1 MDNSKPSSVPH
12 LLRSR
17 GIRPSR
23 YRGQNFLTDPGL
35 LERIA
40 SFAGGRPTLEIGAGV
55 GNLTVHLAAHA
66 DIVVAVEIDSRL
78 HPILE
83 RSVGEMDNVK
93 VIQADFLDC
102 NLEEILSERE
112 KWACV
117 SNLPYSVSSPVLF
130 HLLGSVD
137 LLSDIYLS
145 LQMEVAERLVAEPG
159 SKVYGRLTVMA
170 GLLTDAKI
178 LFRISRKAFFPRPQV
193 ESAFVHLRPHDR
205 FRAQVRS
212 QPVLEDLV
220 RAAFGQRR
228 KKLINALRPAF
239 ANRFGQD
246 DLLLAFEEAGIDP
259 GSRAEAVDSAGFVAL
274 ANRVAERLGSGEGD
288 RPD

>member
-1 MDNSKPSSVPH
+1 MDNSKPPSVPH

-23 YRGQNFLTDPGL
+23 FRGQNFLTDPSL

-40 SFAGGRPTLEIGAGV
+40 SFADGRPTLEVGAGV
-55 GNLTVHLAAHA
+55 GNLTAHLATHA
-66 DIVVAVEIDSRL
+66 DLVVAVEIDSRL

-83 RSVGEMDNVK
+83 HSVAELDNVRI
-93 VIQADFLDC
+93 VQADFLDC
-102 NLEEILSERE
+102 NVREILSETE
-112 KWACV
+112 TWACV

-130 HLLGSVD
+130 RLLESVD
-137 LLSDIYLS
+137 LFSDIYLS
-145 LQMEVAERLVAEPG
+145 LQMEVAERLVADPG

-170 GLLTDAKI
+170 GVLTDARI
-178 LFRISRKAFFPRPQV
+178 LFRISRKAFYPRPQI

-205 FRAQVRS
+205 FRGRIRS
-212 QPVLEDLV
+212 RKVLEDLV

-228 KKLINALRPAF
+228 KKLLNAVRPAF
-239 ANRFGQD
+239 LDEIGQEG
-246 DLLLAFEEAGIDP
+246 LLLAFEQAGIDP
-259 GSRAEAVDSAGFVAL
+259 GTRAEAVDPAGFVTL
-274 ANRVAERLGSGEGD
+274 ANGIAAFFGGGEGA